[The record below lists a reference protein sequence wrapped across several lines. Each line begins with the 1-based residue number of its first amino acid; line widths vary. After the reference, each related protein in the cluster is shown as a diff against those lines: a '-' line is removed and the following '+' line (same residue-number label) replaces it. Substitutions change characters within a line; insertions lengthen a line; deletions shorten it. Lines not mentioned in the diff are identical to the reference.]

1 MSQLTPPAPQLPA
14 GCPWQLQ
21 IVRAVLRGTHDGQS
35 PLRQLRAQDDLE
47 EIIRR
52 WAWPE
57 VYLNALLAE
66 MLKAN
71 PDTTEEQ
78 LWNGLTLH
86 RDRSIDAW
94 DLDYCNLSV
103 LPKLF
108 GGVFAPLGICQWFNA
123 NH

>member
-1 MSQLTPPAPQLPA
+1 MVL
-14 GCPWQLQ
+14 WQHATVCAL
-21 IVRAVLRGTHDGQS
+21 LRGTHDTQS
-35 PLRQLRAQDDLE
+35 PLRYLRAQHHILE
-47 EIIRR
+47 EIVRR
-52 WAWPE
+52 LIE
-57 VYLNALLAE
+57 VFLNTQLAE